1 MVPWVRVPK
10 GSVAKTAFRNAP
22 ADPEAVPAPDGVA
35 DDDGEY
41 DRDRYSADEW
51 MEFSA
56 AEWMAWERGG
66 DAADWQDEITAEEW
80 LEQNP
85 DDAEGEYDED
95 MLQGEEE
102 DHVSVTDEEEEVT
115 SPLAALGPM
124 EPPKGPSD
132 KARLLGFLKAKKAQA
147 PPDCVPE
154 RPQITRELAPW
165 AVSVKP
171 AGKQTA
177 SEKAH
182 LAQNSRQQR
191 RPGRAWIDPTTG
203 EKLWTDH
210 ESGETFA
217 NHGCD

>member
-1 MVPWVRVPK
+1 MRQI
-10 GSVAKTAFRNAP
+10 VAFVVCAIKDWIDDFYP
-22 ADPEAVPAPDGVA
+22 CYMWKDPLASAGAGAAEH
-35 DDDGEY
+35 DDD
-41 DRDRYSADEW
+41 
-51 MEFSA
+51 
-56 AEWMAWERGG
+56 
-66 DAADWQDEITAEEW
+66 
-80 LEQNP
+80 
-85 DDAEGEYDED
+85 
-95 MLQGEEE
+95 
-102 DHVSVTDEEEEVT
+102 HVTDEEEEVT

-132 KARLLGFLKAKKAQA
+132 KARLMGFLKAKKAQA

-182 LAQNSRQQR
+182 LAQNNRQQR